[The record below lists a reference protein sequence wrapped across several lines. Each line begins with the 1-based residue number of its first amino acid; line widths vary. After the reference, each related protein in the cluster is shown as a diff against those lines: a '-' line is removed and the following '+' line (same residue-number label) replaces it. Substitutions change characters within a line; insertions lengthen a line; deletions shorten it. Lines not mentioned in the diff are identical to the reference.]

1 MLVCSPP
8 VARQVCGRFTAGNVV
23 VEADCLAVGT
33 DADQQRSALGVEEA
47 RHGLHDGV
55 LDGLAGL
62 ALAQVPSGGGLE
74 LDGVVLVIGDQL
86 VDGAELWLSG
96 QAELLGAEGDEL
108 GGGAGLFVALV
119 GGGGVAY
126 STE

>member
-23 VEADCLAVGT
+23 VEADGLAVGT

-55 LDGLAGL
+55 LAGLAGL
-62 ALAQVPSGGGLE
+62 ALAHVPSGGGLE
-74 LDGVVLVIGDQL
+74 LDGVVIVIGDQL
-86 VDGAELWLSG
+86 VDGADLWLSVQTELLDDAG
-96 QAELLGAEGDEL
+96 DEPGLEAELVTTLCGEG
-108 GGGAGLFVALV
+108 
-119 GGGGVAY
+119 
-126 STE
+126 